1 MTAISLSHLRAH
13 RDAGTKFSMV
23 TAYDSCFAEVASAA
37 GIDCLLVGD
46 SLGMV
51 LQGHDSTLPVTVQD
65 MAYHTRCVASAKPA
79 SFVIA
84 DMPFMAAATNDTA
97 MQAAQT
103 LMQQG
108 AQMIKLE
115 GSTHLTEL
123 IRRYRDQGVPTC
135 CHLGLTPQFVNQ
147 FGGYKVQGR
156 DQRTADQMVEA
167 AIALQAA
174 GADML
179 LLECIPNALT
189 TRIMEATTVPVVGIG
204 AGPEPTGQVLVMH
217 DLLGITPG
225 KPARFVKNFLEGQ
238 PSIQAALRAYDQA
251 VKEGRFPEQ
260 AHCFAE

>member
-13 RDAGTKFSMV
+13 RDAGTKFSVV
-23 TAYDSCFAEVASAA
+23 TAYDACFAEAASAA

-51 LQGHDSTLPVTVQD
+51 LQGHASTLPVTVHD

-84 DMPFMAAATNDTA
+84 DMPFMAAATLDTA

-115 GSTHLTEL
+115 GSMHLTDL

-179 LLECIPNALT
+179 LLECVPNALT
-189 TRIMEATTVPVVGIG
+189 TRIMEETTVPVVGIG

>member
-23 TAYDSCFAEVASAA
+23 TAYDACFAQAASAA

-65 MAYHTRCVASAKPA
+65 MAYHTTCVASAKPS
-79 SFVIA
+79 SFIIA
-84 DMPFMAAATNDTA
+84 DLPFMAAATDDGA
-97 MQAAQT
+97 MQAARM
-103 LMQQG
+103 LMQHG
-108 AQMIKLE
+108 AQMIKVE
-115 GSTHLTEL
+115 GSIHLTDL
-123 IRRYRDQGVPTC
+123 VQRYRNQGVPTC

-156 DQRTADQMVEA
+156 DQTTADRMVDA
-167 AIALQAA
+167 AIALEAA
-174 GADML
+174 GTDML
-179 LLECIPNALT
+179 LLECVPNPLT
-189 TRIMEATTVPVVGIG
+189 TRIMEATTLPVVGIG
-204 AGPEPTGQVLVMH
+204 AGPATTGQVLVMH

-225 KPARFVKNFLEGQ
+225 QPARFVKNFLDGQ

-251 VKEGRFPEQ
+251 VKDGSFPEQ

>member
-23 TAYDSCFAEVASAA
+23 TAYDACFAEAASAA

-51 LQGHDSTLPVTVQD
+51 LQGHDSTLPVTVHD
-65 MAYHTRCVASAKPA
+65 MAYHTRCVASAKPD
-79 SFVIA
+79 SFVVA
-84 DMPFMAAATNDTA
+84 DMPFMATATIDTA

-115 GSTHLTEL
+115 GSTHLTDL

-179 LLECIPNALT
+179 LLECVPNALT
-189 TRIMEATTVPVVGIG
+189 TRIMEATTIPVVGIG

-251 VKEGRFPEQ
+251 VKDGHFPAQ

>member
-1 MTAISLSHLRAH
+1 
-13 RDAGTKFSMV
+13 
-23 TAYDSCFAEVASAA
+23 
-37 GIDCLLVGD
+37 
-46 SLGMV
+46 
-51 LQGHDSTLPVTVQD
+51 
-65 MAYHTRCVASAKPA
+65 MAYHTRCVASAKPD

-84 DMPFMAAATNDTA
+84 DMPFMAAATLDTA

-115 GSTHLTEL
+115 GSMHLTDL

-179 LLECIPNALT
+179 LLECVPNALT

-251 VKEGRFPEQ
+251 VKKGRFPEQ

>member
-23 TAYDSCFAEVASAA
+23 TAYDACFAEAASAA

-51 LQGHDSTLPVTVQD
+51 LQGHASTLPVTVHD

-84 DMPFMAAATNDTA
+84 DMPFMAAATIDTA

-115 GSTHLTEL
+115 GSMHLTDL

-179 LLECIPNALT
+179 LLECVPNALT

-251 VKEGRFPEQ
+251 VKEERFPEQ

>member
-13 RDAGTKFSMV
+13 RDAGTRFSMV
-23 TAYDSCFAEVASAA
+23 TAYDACFAEAASAA

-51 LQGHDSTLPVTVQD
+51 LQGHASTLPVTVQD
-65 MAYHTRCVASAKPA
+65 MAYHTRCVASAKPD

-84 DMPFMAAATNDTA
+84 DMPFMAAATLDTA

-167 AIALQAA
+167 AISLEAA

-179 LLECIPNALT
+179 LLECVPNALT
-189 TRIMEATTVPVVGIG
+189 TRIMKATTVPVVGIG

-251 VKEGRFPEQ
+251 VKDGHFPAQ